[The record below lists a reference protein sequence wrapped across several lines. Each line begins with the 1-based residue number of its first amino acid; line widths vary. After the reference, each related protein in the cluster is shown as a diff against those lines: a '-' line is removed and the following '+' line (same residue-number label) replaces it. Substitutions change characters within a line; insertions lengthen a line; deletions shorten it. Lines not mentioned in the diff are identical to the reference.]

1 MCIII
6 KSCDV
11 LTWKL
16 KIAHAYGVFKICAF
30 ICICLFLFQLTIYF
44 NAWNTVY
51 LAVDVGRT
59 SLVS

>member
-1 MCIII
+1 M
-6 KSCDV
+6 

-16 KIAHAYGVFKICAF
+16 KIAHPYGVFKIYAF

-44 NAWNTVY
+44 NAWHTMY
-51 LAVDVGRT
+51 LAVDVDRT